1 MQPITLTHANYT
13 FSKDNAPVA
22 SVPSGSTVRFVSKDA
37 LSGQITKNNYKE
49 AFGDFDWNTVNPA
62 TGPLAVEGAL
72 PGDILR
78 VEIQDITVTTEDG
91 VLLTG
96 KGLGVC
102 TNYFDSLES
111 RVVRVKDGFVEFS
124 PSIKIPA
131 RPMVGVIGTAPAG
144 EPINNGTPDSHGGN
158 MDCKEVAIG
167 AVVYLPVNVEGA
179 LLSMGDIHAVMA
191 DGEACGTGAEVSGEI
206 LVKVDVLKNCSYPTP
221 FIESDTHYMPLASAL
236 TMDEAIDNAV
246 LNGVDFLM
254 DTYGMS
260 RFDAITFISLAADIR
275 ICQVV
280 DPLKTARLNIPKN
293 LLNS

>member
-1 MQPITLTHANYT
+1 MQPITISHANYT
-13 FSKDNAPVA
+13 FSKDNTPVA

-37 LSGQITKNNYKE
+37 LSGQITKENYKE

-62 TGPLAVEGAL
+62 TGPLAIEDAK
-72 PGDILR
+72 PGDVLR
-78 VEIQDITVTTEDG
+78 VEILDITVTTEDG

-102 TNYFDSLES
+102 TNFFDSLES
-111 RVVRVKDGFVEFS
+111 RIVRVKDGFVEFS
-124 PSIKIPA
+124 PSIKIPT
-131 RPMVGVIGTAPAG
+131 RPLVGVIGTAPAG
-144 EPINNGTPDSHGGN
+144 EAINNGTPGEHGGN
-158 MDCKEVAIG
+158 MDCKEVAVG
-167 AVVYLPVNVEGA
+167 AAIYLPVNIDGA

-206 LVKVDVLKNCSYPTP
+206 LVKVDVLKGCTYPTP
-221 FIESDTHYMPLASAL
+221 FIENSTHYMPLASAL
-236 TMDEAIDNAV
+236 TADEAIDNAV

-254 DTYGMS
+254 RSYNMS
-260 RFDAITFISLAADIR
+260 RFDAITFISLTSDIR

-280 DPLKTARLNIPKN
+280 DPLKTARLNIPKS

>member
-1 MQPITLTHANYT
+1 MQPITITHANYT

-22 SVPSGSTVRFVSKDA
+22 SVPSGSTVRFISKDA
-37 LSGQITKNNYKE
+37 LSGQITKDNYKE

-62 TGPLAVEGAL
+62 TGPLAIEGAQ
-72 PGDILR
+72 PGDVLR
-78 VEIQDITVTTEDG
+78 VKILDIIVTTEDG

-102 TNYFDSLES
+102 TDFFDSLES
-111 RVVRVKDGFVEFS
+111 RIVRVKNGFVEFS
-124 PSIKIPA
+124 PAIKIPI

-144 EPINNGTPDSHGGN
+144 EPINNGTPDKHGGN
-158 MDCKEVAIG
+158 MDCKEIAVGAAI
-167 AVVYLPVNVEGA
+167 YLPVNVDGA

-206 LVKVDVLKNCSYPTP
+206 LVKVDVLKNCTRPTP
-221 FIESDTHYMPLASAL
+221 FIENSTHYMPLASAL
-236 TMDEAIDNAV
+236 TADEAIDNAV

-254 DTYGMS
+254 RSYNMS

-293 LLNS
+293 LLSS